1 MKDKKIILI
10 VIIGTLFLI
19 LGIILIITRE
29 PKVDTSGYTVI
40 DDLKIDVYSKKKVND
55 RI

>member
-19 LGIILIITRE
+19 LGIILVITRE
-29 PKVDTSGYTVI
+29 PKVDTSGSNQKTRWQTTN
-40 DDLKIDVYSKKKVND
+40 K
-55 RI
+55 